1 MKYIFLLIG
10 SLSLVLGVIGI
21 FLPLLPTTPFL
32 LLSAAMF
39 FRSSPRAYRWLLGH
53 RHLGPYIRSFREERS
68 IPLRAKIISL
78 SLLWLTSLHCMVL
91 MFGSWWLRAAMLAV
105 AVGVSWYILSLKT
118 RRKAD

>member
-21 FLPLLPTTPFL
+21 FLPLLPTTPYL

-91 MFGSWWLRAAMLAV
+91 IFGSWWLCAAMLAV